1 MTNILTEKDIFITPN
16 TNVAIDIIHHMK
28 PLDKENKQ

>member
-1 MTNILTEKDIFITPN
+1 MINILTEKDIFITPN
-16 TNVAIDIIHHMK
+16 TNVAIDIIYHIK